1 MGLRKRVAV
10 TNEELTKAV
19 SPEVEEVVEVE
30 EVEEM
35 IEEEDTTEEV
45 IEEEETEEVVEEED
59 ATEEVEEVKPA
70 KKKVVSKK
78 PVAKKAVAKK
88 EVVKEVKKTPVK
100 KEATKKPVAKKEVV
114 KENPVKEFYP
124 DPVVKELT
132 LEDFMAEN
140 KETLTKKDLID
151 ILYTEVR
158 SNIKSINKREAAAV
172 VDTMFNIIETVSTAG
187 IQASIGSKK
196 FKKLNRKARIFTG
209 GHLEILGTDDTLSMP
224 YRELTLSYIVGE
236 KENIKGTKQEDGTF
250 VDKEGNV
257 YDLKE
262 INA

>member
-1 MGLRKRVAV
+1 MALRKRVAV
-10 TNEELTKAV
+10 TNEELAKVVT
-19 SPEVEEVVEVE
+19 PEVEEVVEVTE
-30 EVEEM
+30 EVEETEEM

-45 IEEEETEEVVEEED
+45 IEEVEETEEVVE
-59 ATEEVEEVKPA
+59 VKPA
-70 KKKVVSKK
+70 KKVVSKK
-78 PVAKKAVAKK
+78 PVAKKAVVKK
-88 EVVKEVKKTPVK
+88 ETTVKEVKKTPVK
-100 KEATKKPVAKKEVV
+100 KEATKKAVVKKEVV
-114 KENPVKEFYP
+114 KEKPAKEFYP

-140 KETLTKKDLID
+140 KETLTKKDLVD

-224 YRELTLSYIVGE
+224 YTELTLSYMVGE

-250 VDKEGNV
+250 IDKDGNV

-262 INA
+262 LNA